1 MAEQAE
7 STPESEIR
15 PKVEVQ
21 PKGEVRP
28 KVEVRRSSRRKR
40 TVTAYRE
47 LDTIVVL
54 IPGRMSAGEEQKWVD
69 QMVRR
74 VLAKEAVVVAKGAA
88 NGLSYEAAIN
98 QRDVTFGV
106 MPQGRRVFQAAYHGM
121 AGMPDVEVRMQAYK
135 MCSGEAAKENDS
147 LRRSTPTR

>member
-1 MAEQAE
+1 MLSLLPKQ
-7 STPESEIR
+7 PYEIDLDMKKLLALVLVL
-15 PKVEVQ
+15 PMLVHAQVD
-21 PKGEVRP
+21 
-28 KVEVRRSSRRKR
+28 RRAK
-40 TVTAYRE
+40 
-47 LDTIVVL
+47 
-54 IPGRMSAGEEQKWVD
+54 SAGDLIDDLQEID
-69 QMVRR
+69 NA
-74 VLAKEAVVVAKGAA
+74 LCGSIAKEAVVVAKGAA